1 MFIGRFL
8 GPFPQFLFVFQ
19 GKKKICREKIE
30 KNIESS
36 LLVREDHN
44 NNHVSGGWYTAAN
57 SGSAATADSCGGFRH
72 LDCCLWILCFWS
84 CCDYYYYF
92 DNLRVRK
99 VFFFFWWKELGK
111 FEPYECENVSI
122 GNIWAGAWL
131 LLVLIMLLFVTINN
145 LGQIMGWW

>member
-1 MFIGRFL
+1 MVPTTNTTTTILL
-8 GPFPQFLFVFQ
+8 GIMFLFLLLSLYVTCPIESLYVHWPFSWSFSSISVCFPR
-19 GKKKICREKIE
+19 KKKICREKIE

-44 NNHVSGGWYTAAN
+44 NNHVSGGRYTAAN

-99 VFFFFWWKELGK
+99 VFFFFGEK
-111 FEPYECENVSI
+111 S
-122 GNIWAGAWL
+122 
-131 LLVLIMLLFVTINN
+131 
-145 LGQIMGWW
+145 